1 MQAVDEDMDETD
13 PRWGEMDEG
22 VWVQDWVFWGEGGV
36 ELMC

>member
-22 VWVQDWVFWGEGGV
+22 VGAGLGVLGGWRGV
-36 ELMC
+36 